1 MVYTNSDNNPFTP
14 SFGEVPLVMAGRDV
28 LIREFDRSF
37 SSPTRR
43 PSLTTIISGARGT
56 GKTALLTL
64 VEEHAQQRGWI
75 SVDLVSLPGL
85 LEDAYEQS
93 LHRAKHLLSK
103 IEGGAHLSS
112 LGIGPVSVGITREEV
127 SEPSWRTRMG
137 TLIDRLTQAGSG
149 LLLTVD
155 EITPN
160 LDELIQLAAIY
171 QLFVRENKRVALLMA
186 GLPHNTSQ
194 LLRDKS
200 VSFLRRAENV
210 KLGRIADFEIKK
222 ALCDTFA
229 HSDRTISQDI
239 LDEAVELIDGF
250 PFMMQL
256 VGFRIW
262 EEGQGAGLIDD
273 VRARKGMNFAKEEM
287 KSRILLASY
296 QELSPMDRKFLRA
309 MAEDSQTSSLPEI
322 AQRLGK
328 TNSYATQY
336 KNRLLEHGLI
346 EQQGSGTLAFA
357 LPALREFLLEQ
368 ATSL

>member
-1 MVYTNSDNNPFTP
+1 MVYASSDSNPFTP
-14 SFGEVPLVMAGRDV
+14 SFGEVPLVMAGRDL
-28 LIREFDRSF
+28 LIHEFDRSF

-43 PSLTTIISGARGT
+43 PSLTTIVSGARGT

-93 LHRAKHLLSK
+93 LHRAEHLLSR
-103 IEGGAHLSS
+103 GGNVHLSS
-112 LGIGPVSVGITREEV
+112 LGIGPVSVGITHEKTGQ
-127 SEPSWRTRMG
+127 PSWRTRMDA
-137 TLIDRLTQAGSG
+137 LIDQLTQAGSG

-160 LDELIQLAAIY
+160 LDELIQLAATY

-186 GLPHNTSQ
+186 GLPHNAS
-194 LLRDKS
+194 LLLQDKS
-200 VSFLRRAENV
+200 VSFLRRAENI
-210 KLGRIADFEIKK
+210 KLGRIADFEIEK
-222 ALCDTFA
+222 ALRDTFA
-229 HSDRTISQDI
+229 HSDRTISQSV

-262 EEGQGAGLIDD
+262 EEGRGSGLIDD
-273 VRARKGMNFAKEEM
+273 SRARQGMNFAKEEM
-287 KSRILLASY
+287 KSRILHASY
-296 QELSPMDRKFLRA
+296 QELSPMDKKFLLA
-309 MAEDSQTSSLPEI
+309 MAEDSQESSLPEI

-346 EQQGSGTLAFA
+346 EQRGPSTLTFA

-368 ATSL
+368 ANQL